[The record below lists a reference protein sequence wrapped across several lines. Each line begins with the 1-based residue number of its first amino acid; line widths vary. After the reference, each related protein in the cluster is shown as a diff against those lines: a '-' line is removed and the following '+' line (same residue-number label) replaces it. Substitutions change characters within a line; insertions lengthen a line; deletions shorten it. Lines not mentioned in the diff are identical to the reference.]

1 MIRAHMTDILALRKV
16 RAAAGAELV
25 KTPSRALQPNEVRVR
40 IRAASVCGTD
50 KHIYNWD
57 AWAQGRIKPP
67 MTFGHE
73 ACGDIVE
80 VGSVVQR
87 VAAGDFVSLE
97 THVPCGKC
105 RLCLTDQQHIC
116 LNLKILGVDTAGCFA
131 EEVIVPEACAWKNP
145 KDMDPRIAAIQEP
158 FGNAVYCVDKARVG
172 ARSVAIMG
180 DGPIACFA
188 AGIARAMGAVHVAVT
203 GLSPAR
209 LEIARKM
216 GAHQVID
223 ASREDVVKLL
233 QDATDGDG
241 CDVVIEM
248 AGAAATVRQGFQALR
263 KGGTFVAFGIP
274 AGDVPLDYANALVFK
289 EATVLG
295 INGRRMYETWYQ
307 TRAILTS
314 GLVDPMP
321 VITDVMPLHD
331 FEKAFAAL
339 NDPSSS
345 AGKIVL
351 RPE

>member
-1 MIRAHMTDILALRKV
+1 MTSVLSLRKV
-16 RAAAGAELV
+16 QPAPGAELV
-25 KTPSRALQPNEVRVR
+25 RVESRALAPHEIRVRV
-40 IRAASVCGTD
+40 RAASVCGTD

-67 MTFGHE
+67 LTFGHE
-73 ACGDIVE
+73 ACGDVAE
-80 VGSVVQR
+80 VGSGVRR
-87 VAAGDFVSLE
+87 VKVGDFVSLE
-97 THVPCGKC
+97 THVPCGAC

-116 LNLKILGVDTAGCFA
+116 LNLEILGVDTAGCFT
-131 EEVIVPEACAWKNP
+131 EEVVVPETCGWVNP

-188 AGIARAMGAVHVAVT
+188 AGIARAMGAAHVIVT

-209 LEIARKM
+209 LEIARIM
-216 GAHQVID
+216 GAHEVVD
-223 ASREDVVKLL
+223 ASKQDVVKVI
-233 QDATDGDG
+233 QDATGGDG
-241 CDVVIEM
+241 ADVVLEM
-248 AGAAATVRQGFQALR
+248 AGAGATVRQGFQALR

-274 AGDVPLDYANALVFK
+274 AGDVSLDYANALVFK

-307 TRAILTS
+307 SREILTR
-314 GLVDPMP
+314 GLVDPLP
-321 VITDVMPLHD
+321 VVTHVMPLSD
-331 FEKAFAAL
+331 YAKAFDAL
-339 NDPSSS
+339 NDPAST

-351 RPE
+351 TPA

>member
-1 MIRAHMTDILALRKV
+1 MPSVLALRKV
-16 RAAAGAELV
+16 RAAPGAELV
-25 KTPSRALQPNEVRVR
+25 STESRPLAPHEVRVR

-67 MTFGHE
+67 LTFGHE
-73 ACGDIVE
+73 ACGDIAE
-80 VGSVVQR
+80 VGSAVRR

-97 THVPCGKC
+97 THVPCGAC
-105 RLCLTDQQHIC
+105 RLCLIDQQHIC

-145 KDMDPRIAAIQEP
+145 DDMDPRIAAIQEP

-172 ARSVAIMG
+172 ARSVAILG

-188 AGIARAMGAVHVAVT
+188 AGIARAMGAARIMVT

-209 LEIARKM
+209 LELARVM
-216 GAHQVID
+216 GAHEVVD
-223 ASREDVVKLL
+223 ASRTDAVEAIKDMTDGEGADVVL
-233 QDATDGDG
+233 
-241 CDVVIEM
+241 EM
-248 AGAAATVRQGFQALR
+248 AGAAATVRQGFMALR

-274 AGDVPLDYANALVFK
+274 AGEVSLDYANALVFK

-314 GLVDPMP
+314 GLVDPTP
-321 VITDVMPLHD
+321 VITDDLPLSD
-331 FEKAFAAL
+331 FAKAFEAI
-339 NDPSSS
+339 NDPAST

-351 RPE
+351 RPR

>member
-1 MIRAHMTDILALRKV
+1 MTAILALRKV
-16 RAAAGAELV
+16 EPAPGAELV
-25 KTPSRALQPNEVRVR
+25 RIESRALQPNEIRVR

-67 MTFGHE
+67 ITFGHE

-80 VGSVVQR
+80 VGSVVKR
-87 VAAGDFVSLE
+87 VKVGDFVSLE
-97 THVPCGKC
+97 THVPCGAC

-131 EEVIVPEACAWKNP
+131 EEVIVPEACAWVNP

-188 AGIARAMGAVHVAVT
+188 AGIARAMGAAHVLVT
-203 GLSPAR
+203 GLSAAR

-216 GAHQVID
+216 GAHQVVD
-223 ASREDVVKLL
+223 AANEDAVRVILDATGGDGADVVL
-233 QDATDGDG
+233 
-241 CDVVIEM
+241 EM

-274 AGDVPLDYANALVFK
+274 AGDVTFDYANALVFK

-307 TRAILTS
+307 SRAILTK
-314 GLVDPMP
+314 GLVDPTP
-321 VITDVMPLHD
+321 VITHEMGLGDYA
-331 FEKAFAAL
+331 KAFAAI
-339 NDPSSS
+339 NDPAST

-351 RPE
+351 RPA

>member
-1 MIRAHMTDILALRKV
+1 MTAVLALRKMKPAPGADLV
-16 RAAAGAELV
+16 RTE
-25 KTPSRALQPNEVRVR
+25 SRPLQPNEIRVR

-57 AWAQGRIKPP
+57 AWAEGRIKPP
-67 MTFGHE
+67 LTFGHE
-73 ACGDIVE
+73 ACGDVVE
-80 VGSVVQR
+80 VGPVVRRVSV
-87 VAAGDFVSLE
+87 GDFVSLE
-97 THVPCGKC
+97 THVPCGAC

-131 EEVIVPEACAWKNP
+131 EEVIVPEACAWVNP

-172 ARSVAIMG
+172 ARTVAIMG
-180 DGPIACFA
+180 DGPIASFA
-188 AGIARAMGAVHVAVT
+188 AGIARAMGAAHVIVT
-203 GLSPAR
+203 GLSEAR
-209 LEIARKM
+209 LEIAKRM
-216 GAHQVID
+216 GAHEVVHSGRQDAVDVIK
-223 ASREDVVKLL
+223 A
-233 QDATDGDG
+233 ATDGDG
-241 CDVVIEM
+241 ADVVLEM

-274 AGDVPLDYANALVFK
+274 AGDVTFDYANALVFK

-307 TRAILTS
+307 SRALLTK
-314 GLVDPMP
+314 GLVDPLP
-321 VITDVMPLHD
+321 VVTHVMSLAD
-331 FEKAFAAL
+331 YAKAFDAL
-339 NDPSSS
+339 NDPASS

>member
-1 MIRAHMTDILALRKV
+1 MSSILAVRKV
-16 RAAAGAELV
+16 RPEPGAEMTRVERPVLGP
-25 KTPSRALQPNEVRVR
+25 TEVRVK

-80 VGSVVQR
+80 VGSVVR
-87 VAAGDFVSLE
+87 NVSVGDFVSLE

-105 RLCLTDQQHIC
+105 RLCLTGSQHIC
-116 LNLKILGVDTAGCFA
+116 KDLKILGVDTAGVFA
-131 EEVIVPEACAWKNP
+131 EEVVVPEVCAWVNP
-145 KDMDPRIAAIQEP
+145 KDMDPRVAAIQEP

-172 ARSVAIMG
+172 AQRVAIMG

-188 AGIARAMGAVHVAVT
+188 AGIAKAMGAAEIVLT
-203 GLSPAR
+203 GLSATR
-209 LEIARKM
+209 LEIGKKM
-216 GAHQVID
+216 GATTVVDMSAKGAEEQMKSLAGD
-223 ASREDVVKLL
+223 GFDVVL
-233 QDATDGDG
+233 
-241 CDVVIEM
+241 EM
-248 AGAAATVRQGFQALR
+248 AGAGATVRQGFQVLR

-274 AGDVPLDYANALVFK
+274 AGDVSLDYANALVFK

-295 INGRRMYETWYQ
+295 INGRRMFETWYQ
-307 TRAILTS
+307 TRAILEK
-314 GLVDPMP
+314 GLVDPLP
-321 VITDVMPLHD
+321 VVTHQLALGK
-331 FEKAFAAL
+331 FEEAFSIL
-339 NDPSSS
+339 NDPAAT

>member
-1 MIRAHMTDILALRKV
+1 MTAVLSLRKV
-16 RAAAGAELV
+16 RPEPGAELV
-25 KTPSRALQPNEVRVR
+25 RTESRALKPHEIRVR

-67 MTFGHE
+67 LTFGHE
-73 ACGDIVE
+73 ACGDVVE
-80 VGSVVQR
+80 IGSAVKR
-87 VAAGDFVSLE
+87 VSVGDFISME
-97 THVPCGKC
+97 THVPCGAC

-116 LNLKILGVDTAGCFA
+116 LNLQILGVDTSGCFT
-131 EEVIVPEACAWKNP
+131 EELVVPEACAWVNP

-158 FGNAVYCVDKARVG
+158 FGNAVYCVDKAHVG
-172 ARSVAIMG
+172 SKSVAILG

-188 AGIARAMGAVHVAVT
+188 AGIAKAMGAAHVLVT

-209 LEIARKM
+209 LELARKM
-216 GAHQVID
+216 GAHQVVD
-223 ASREDVVKLL
+223 ANRQDVVETVK
-233 QDATDGDG
+233 DATGGDG
-241 CDVVIEM
+241 ADVVLEM
-248 AGAAATVRQGFQALR
+248 AGAAATVKQGFQALR

-274 AGDVPLDYANALVFK
+274 SGDVSLDYANALVFK

-307 TRAILTS
+307 TRAILTK
-314 GLVDPMP
+314 GLVDPLP
-321 VITDVMPLHD
+321 VVTHVMPLTD
-331 FEKAFAAL
+331 YAKAFEAI
-339 NDPSSS
+339 NDPAST